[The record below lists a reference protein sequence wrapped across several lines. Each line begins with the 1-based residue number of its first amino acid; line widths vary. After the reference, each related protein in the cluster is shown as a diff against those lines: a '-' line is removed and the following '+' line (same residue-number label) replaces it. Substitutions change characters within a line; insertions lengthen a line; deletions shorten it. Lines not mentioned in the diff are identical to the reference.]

1 MMKDHYVVT
10 IDVKHVT
17 FQPGDLA
24 GRINRS
30 DPKPEDRRT
39 VDDTMHVVLRR
50 QSLEEI
56 VESTVA
62 VMKVAE

>member
-17 FQPGDLA
+17 FKPSDPASRL
-24 GRINRS
+24 NRS
-30 DPKPEDRRT
+30 DPKTEDRRV

-50 QSLEEI
+50 STLPEL
-56 VESTVA
+56 VEATVA
-62 VMKVAE
+62 VMQAGE